1 MKLFTRFTALT
12 ALLLLVGT
20 SAFAQTTASLT
31 GTVTTGGT
39 ALPGVTVTIS
49 SVQMQ
54 GTRTT
59 VTGDAGGYAFGAI
72 PAGDYTVKFELSGM
86 STETKRAKIGVGQ
99 NGRADADL
107 KVSSVAEAITVTAAA
122 PSVLETP
129 QVSQNLSAKMI
140 ADLPVNRG
148 VTATASLA
156 PGVNT
161 NTFSAGQLSISG
173 SPGYDNLVMVN
184 GVAIT
189 ESVRS
194 QELSL
199 YVEDAIQET
208 TVLTG
213 AISAEY
219 GRFTGGVVNSIT
231 KSGGNEFSGSIRDN
245 MSNNAWSAENP
256 LQIAG
261 KQKNVDVLNSVYEG
275 TLGGFVLRDRLWFFG
290 DGRKSKTTSTVSTRI
305 IPGDPTKTSL
315 TAVSPA
321 QENRWEG
328 KLTGQLT
335 AKHNVVVSF
344 LDREANAQNTQFT
357 TVSYDLESLA
367 PRRDPIHLFSG
378 HYNGVLTNNWMV
390 EAQLSRMKWGVA
402 NGNGSQFQDFVRGTI
417 VRNLNDGRA
426 RFNSPTFCGVC
437 DKETRANKGGTL
449 KTNYFLS
456 TKGMGNMNIV
466 GGVEHFGQ
474 QRFANNFQS
483 GSNFRF
489 FVNGVTRIG
498 DVLYPTVNPGTAVVP
513 GSSSSTAY
521 IVNTPIFV
529 NARES
534 DLATNSAF
542 VNDRWDL
549 NSHWSFSGG
558 LRYDKNDATDSSGNK
573 VSKDSR
579 LSPRLNATY
588 DITGDGRHRV
598 TASYG
603 DYVSQ
608 IVEGPGT
615 AQAAAGQPSYIYYV
629 YNGPAINPTG
639 TPASQLVDTRAAL
652 AIVQNWFE
660 HQCNAAGQCG
670 AANHSLIASGTAQS
684 VPGFTSIIGNLK
696 SPYVREY
703 TLGYGAQMFSNAV
716 FRADFVSR
724 DWSDFYGFRIDNTTP
739 QRPDPFLG
747 INHDVSIVENTNDIK
762 RQYRGLQLQTN
773 WRPNRFNVGLNY
785 TYATL
790 KGNDEQENATSG
802 TVGNAPGSINYPQL
816 KNFAQNQPIGY
827 LAGDERNRARAW
839 VAYDVPMPRY
849 FGALNLSLLQNY
861 DSGLPYSA
869 VANINVG
876 PYKSSLIAGTT
887 YVEAPSSVQY
897 YFSKRG
903 QYRTP
908 NISSTSLGV
917 NYRYPIG
924 RFELYASGDLIN
936 LFNAHNAIIVST
948 TVNTFTGGTQNPFN
962 PFTTAPKECPQG
974 QTTAQCVAG
983 GFNWQKSTTF
993 GQPTSAAASVPT
1005 SGTTN
1010 FQVART
1016 YRFSFGAR
1024 F

>member
-1 MKLFTRFTALT
+1 MKLLLRFTALT
-12 ALLLLVGT
+12 ALLLLAGI

-31 GTVTTGGT
+31 GTVTTDGT
-39 ALPGVTVTIS
+39 PLPGATVTIS
-49 SVQMQ
+49 SAQMQ

-59 VTGDAGGYAFGAI
+59 VTGEAGGYNFAGI
-72 PAGDYTVKFELSGM
+72 PAGDYTVRIELAGM
-86 STETKRAKIGVGQ
+86 TTETKRAKIGVGQ
-99 NGRADADL
+99 TGRADADL
-107 KVSSVAEAITVTAAA
+107 KVASVAEAITVTAAA

-129 QVSQNLSAKMI
+129 QVSQNLNAKMI
-140 ADLPVNRG
+140 DDLPVNRG

-161 NTFSAGQLSISG
+161 NTLSSGQLSISG

-231 KSGGNEFSGSIRDN
+231 KSGGNEFTGSIRDSL
-245 MSNNAWSAENP
+245 SNNAWSAENP
-256 LQIAG
+256 IQIAN
-261 KQKNVDVLNSVYEG
+261 KTQNVDKLNSVYEA
-275 TLGGFVLRDRLWFFG
+275 TLGGYILRDRLWFFG
-290 DGRKSKTTSTVSTRI
+290 DGRKSKASNSVSTRI
-305 IPGDPTKTSL
+305 VPGDATKTSL
-315 TAVSPA
+315 TAVSPQ

-335 AKHNVVVSF
+335 SKHNLVASF
-344 LDREANAQNTQFT
+344 LDRESNAQNTQFT
-357 TVSYDLESLA
+357 AVSYDLESLA
-367 PRRDPIHLFSG
+367 QRRDPIHLFSG

-390 EAQLSRMKWGVA
+390 EAQVSRMKWGVA
-402 NGNGSQFQDFVRGTI
+402 NGNGSQYTDFVRGTI
-417 VRNLNDGRA
+417 VRNLADGRA

-437 DKETRANKGGTL
+437 DKEYRANKGGSL

-474 QRFANNFQS
+474 QRFANNYQS

-498 DVLYPTVNPGTAVVP
+498 NTLYPTVNPGTSVVP
-513 GSSSSTAY
+513 GSSSSNAY

-549 NSHWSFSGG
+549 NTHWSFSGG
-558 LRYDKNDATDSSGNK
+558 LRYDKNDAKDASGNK

-588 DITGDGRHRV
+588 DITGNGRHRV

-615 AQAAAGQPSYIYYV
+615 AQAAAGSPSYIYYI
-629 YNGPAINPTG
+629 YNGPAINPAG

-652 AIVQNWFE
+652 AIVQQWFE
-660 HQCNAAGQCG
+660 SQCNAAGQCG
-670 AANHSLIASGTAQS
+670 AANRSLIAPGTAQS

-696 SPYVREY
+696 SPYVREF
-703 TLGYGAQMFSNAV
+703 TVGYGAQMFSNAV
-716 FRADFVSR
+716 FRADLISR
-724 DWSDFYGFRIDNTTP
+724 DWRDFYGFRVDNTTP
-739 QRPDPFLG
+739 QRPDPYLG
-747 INHDVSIVENTNDIK
+747 INHDVSVVENTNDIK

-773 WRPNRFNVGLNY
+773 WRPGRFNAGLNY
-785 TYATL
+785 TYSTL
-790 KGNDEQENATSG
+790 KGNDEQESATSG
-802 TVGNAPGSINYPQL
+802 TVGNAPGTISYSQL
-816 KNFAQNQPIGY
+816 KNFAQNQPVGY
-827 LAGDERNRARAW
+827 LSGDERHRARAW
-839 VAYDVPMPRY
+839 LAYDVPMPHIL
-849 FGALNLSLLQNY
+849 GALNLSLLQNY

-869 VANINVG
+869 VANINIG
-876 PYKSSLIAGTT
+876 PYKTALLAGTH
-887 YVEAPSSVQY
+887 YVEAPTAVQY

-908 NISSTSLGV
+908 NISSTNLGV

-924 RFELYASGDLIN
+924 RMELFASGDLIN
-936 LFNAHNAIIVST
+936 LFNRHDPIVVST
-948 TVNTFTGGTQNPFN
+948 TVTTFTGNSANPFN

-974 QTTAQCVAG
+974 QTSAQCIAG
-983 GFNWQKSTTF
+983 GFNWQKSATF
-993 GQPTSAAASVPT
+993 GQPTSAAASTPT
-1005 SGTTN
+1005 STTTN